1 MYFDLFKERDQGNAC
16 NPYVYIQNTTASVS
30 ETILSNG
37 HIKYNLVQEYG
48 YDQNVSKL
56 LSDVSVN
63 NHNRHLYWFYTT
75 RTLAHY

>member
-1 MYFDLFKERDQGNAC
+1 MKWIKILYFDLFKERDQGN
-16 NPYVYIQNTTASVS
+16 IQNTTACVS

-37 HIKYNLVQEYG
+37 HIEYNLVQEYG

-56 LSDVSVN
+56 LTDVSVN